1 MNRFAKRNSI
11 FRHLKFIKL
20 PVLAFLILLLL
31 FLYGVNSISAT
42 TSKKQEESL
51 HNAVYRSIVQCY
63 AVEGTYPPSL
73 AYLQEHYGLTY
84 DSDSF
89 FVDYQPIGSNLM
101 PDVTIIPK
109 NQNKE
114 DATYGF

>member
-1 MNRFAKRNSI
+1 MNRFAKRNSK
-11 FRHLKFIKL
+11 FRHFKFIKL
-20 PVLAFLILLLL
+20 PVLAFLALLIL
-31 FLYGVNSISAT
+31 FLYGVNNISTT
-42 TSKKQEESL
+42 TSEKQEESL
-51 HNAVYRSIVQCY
+51 RNAVYRSIVQCY

-73 AYLQEHYGLTY
+73 AYLQDHYGLTY
-84 DSDSF
+84 DSDTF

-114 DATYGF
+114 DTMYGF